1 MTSED
6 ALCSKCRIKILKL
19 LLQSGQLN
27 ASEIARAVGI
37 NYGATYQHLRLL
49 VSADV
54 LLEKRF
60 GKTRLYRFNEQSP
73 RARAVLSLLQA
84 W

>member
-27 ASEIARAVGI
+27 ASEIARKIGT
-37 NYGATYQHLRLL
+37 NYCATLNHLRLL
-49 VSADV
+49 VRAGT

-60 GKTRLYRFNEQSP
+60 GKTRLYRINEESP
-73 RARAVLSLLQA
+73 RARAVLTLLQTR
-84 W
+84 